1 MRSQNRE
8 KSYKYAK
15 PGWKKQMVKTYA
27 MIEKDG
33 QDSAMLQRFPVLRRA
48 KDAGRDIRTQLYS
61 SA

>member
-1 MRSQNRE
+1 
-8 KSYKYAK
+8 
-15 PGWKKQMVKTYA
+15 MVKTYA